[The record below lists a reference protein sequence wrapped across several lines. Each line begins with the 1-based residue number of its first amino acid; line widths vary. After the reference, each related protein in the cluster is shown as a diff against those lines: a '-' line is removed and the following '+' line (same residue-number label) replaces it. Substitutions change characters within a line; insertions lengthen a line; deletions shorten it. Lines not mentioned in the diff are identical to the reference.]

1 MNYTDEMLMA
11 YADGEL
17 DAVTRQGIENAMR
30 ADPAI
35 AARVEEH
42 RALRALAGK
51 AFADTLQEPLPE
63 RLALLVRPASNVRS
77 LDAARAERERRRS
90 LRRWSW
96 PELGTIAATLVVGVL
111 AGHLL
116 WQREGPFGVQDGTVV
131 AQGALAAA
139 LTNQLAAD
147 PPGPVRI
154 GLSFR
159 ARDGSFC
166 RTFNMSGSAG
176 LACRAGEHW
185 SVPVIAA
192 APGDSAAYRQASS
205 AMPAAVLD
213 AVDQR
218 IAGATLGQDAER
230 AARER
235 AWRPDKSPPQ

>member
-1 MNYTDEMLMA
+1 MKYTDEMLMA

-17 DAVTRQGIENAMR
+17 DAATRTGIENAMR

-42 RALRALAGK
+42 RALRALAGN
-51 AFADTLQEPLPE
+51 AFADSLQEPVPE
-63 RLALLVRPASNVRS
+63 RLTLLVRPASNVRS

-96 PELGTIAATLVVGVL
+96 PELGAIAATLVVGVL

-116 WQREGPFGVQDGTVV
+116 WQRESPLAVRDGAVV
-131 AQGALAAA
+131 AQGSLAAA
-139 LTNQLAAD
+139 LSNQLASD

-159 ARDGSFC
+159 ARDGRYC
-166 RTFNMSGSAG
+166 RTFIVTGTAG
-176 LACRAGEHW
+176 LACREGAHW
-185 SVPVIAA
+185 SVPVIAG
-192 APGDSAAYRQASS
+192 APAGTAAYRQAGS

-218 IAGATLGQDAER
+218 IAGASLGQDAER
-230 AARER
+230 AARDR

>member
-1 MNYTDEMLMA
+1 NYTDDMLMA

-17 DAVTRQGIENAMR
+17 DAVTRKGIENAMR
-30 ADPAI
+30 ADPAL

-42 RALRALAGK
+42 RALRALAGN
-51 AFADTLQEPLPE
+51 AFADTLQEPVPE
-63 RLALLVRPASNVRS
+63 RLALLVRPGSNVHS
-77 LDAARAERERRRS
+77 LDAARADRERRRS

-116 WQREGPFGVQDGTVV
+116 WQRESPLAVQDGAVV

-139 LTNQLAAD
+139 LSNQLAAD
-147 PPGPVRI
+147 PPGQVRI

-159 ARDGSFC
+159 ARDGRYC
-166 RTFNMSGSAG
+166 RTFIMTGTAG
-176 LACRAGEHW
+176 LACREGEHW

-192 APGDSAAYRQASS
+192 APDEAAVYRQAGS

-218 IAGATLGQDAER
+218 IAGAALGQDAER
-230 AARER
+230 GARDR
-235 AWRPDKSPPQ
+235 AWRLDKRPPQ